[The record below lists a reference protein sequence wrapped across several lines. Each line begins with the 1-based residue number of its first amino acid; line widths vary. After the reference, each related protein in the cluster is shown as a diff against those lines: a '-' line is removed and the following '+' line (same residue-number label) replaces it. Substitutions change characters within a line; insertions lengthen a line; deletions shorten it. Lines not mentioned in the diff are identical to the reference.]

1 MRGEEVDADAD
12 EAAPAIVTLILV
24 DEAVLDARLGAPL
37 LGSLQQSGSG
47 QPDRHGGLL
56 YSAMTEFAAHLYT

>member
-37 LGSLQQSGSG
+37 LGSLQQSGNG
-47 QPDRHGGLL
+47 QPDRHG
-56 YSAMTEFAAHLYT
+56 